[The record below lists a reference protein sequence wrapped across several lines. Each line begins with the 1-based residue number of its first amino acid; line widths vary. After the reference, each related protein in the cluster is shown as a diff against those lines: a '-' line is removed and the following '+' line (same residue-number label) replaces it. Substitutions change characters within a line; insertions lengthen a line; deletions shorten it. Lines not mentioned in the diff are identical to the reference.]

1 MYLGNEKL
9 DVSDDGFIQWLKY
22 LRNACAA
29 FLLQK
34 INYSMNS
41 GCNQKNCFVN
51 EYFSGQAIVTTK
63 PASWNIDRREV
74 FIVIVI
80 VNICNGIQVNCI
92 SRARIYR
99 WYMNILKKNKRIKF
113 VQTNLTHTQKH
124 VHTHTKYNL
133 CMLYLCIQFATRGD
147 VRRLNPCSQYETK
160 ISALALCGR
169 QSHEDCSL
177 R

>member
-1 MYLGNEKL
+1 MYLGNAKL

-113 VQTNLTHTQKH
+113 VQTNLTHTQMH
-124 VHTHTKYNL
+124 VHTHFHTHTQNTIYACCTYVYNL
-133 CMLYLCIQFATRGD
+133 RPGVKYVGSIPAVSTRLKW
-147 VRRLNPCSQYETK
+147 VL
-160 ISALALCGR
+160 
-169 QSHEDCSL
+169 
-177 R
+177 

>member
-34 INYSMNS
+34 INYSMTS

-124 VHTHTKYNL
+124 VHTHFHTHTQNTIYACCTYVYNL
-133 CMLYLCIQFATRGD
+133 RPGVMYVGSIPAVSTRLKL
-147 VRRLNPCSQYETK
+147 VL
-160 ISALALCGR
+160 
-169 QSHEDCSL
+169 
-177 R
+177 